1 VAKRQITISNTNII
15 MLSIPQFIRKASF
28 LKHNTTLFIGM
39 VLLLVISYLLFTAVK
54 KGVRNPFGSL
64 GAFEGFTDGSSN
76 SCPNILVQH
85 DAKFYLYNSKKDK
98 VPGVNPI
105 QFNNLEDY
113 TEFIDWQNANNINC
127 PVLFLQHTYDT
138 SGGSSY
144 KVRPS
149 PMDLQGGLPPVMGNG
164 GQPNLPMPPSGTT
177 DLSQIYDESHD
188 KPAFGA
194 TEYTG
199 MDPEGQLIGDY
210 TDLDALF
217 TQPDD
222 GSASANPMDN
232 NWGGTAYSSMAV
244 SRGDYTGNEV
254 GGAHQQL

>member
-1 VAKRQITISNTNII
+1 MVLSMPQFMRKSSLIKHNSVNTN
-15 MLSIPQFIRKASF
+15 
-28 LKHNTTLFIGM
+28 NTILFIGTV
-39 VLLLVISYLLFTAVK
+39 VLLIMSYLLFTFVK
-54 KGVRNPFGSL
+54 NGMRVPL
-64 GAFEGFTDGSSN
+64 EGFNDNST

-113 TEFIDWQNANNINC
+113 TEFIDWQNANDLNC
-127 PVLFLQHTYDT
+127 PVLFLQHTYDA

-149 PMDLQGGLPPVMGNG
+149 PVDLQGGLPPVMGNG
-164 GQPNLPMPPSGTT
+164 SQPTLPMPPSGTT

-217 TQPDD
+217 TQPK
-222 GSASANPMDN
+222 GGGASANPMDD
-232 NWGGTAYSSMAV
+232 NWGGTAYSAMTV
-244 SRGDYTGNEV
+244 SRGDYSGNEITGN
-254 GGAHQQL
+254 GLR

>member
-1 VAKRQITISNTNII
+1 MTPTIS
-15 MLSIPQFIRKASF
+15 LSQFIRKSSF

-39 VLLLVISYLLFTAVK
+39 VLLLIISYLLFTFIG
-54 KGVRNPFGSL
+54 KGIRGPL
-64 GAFEGFTDGSSN
+64 EGFTGDSST

-85 DAKFYLYNSKKDK
+85 DAKFYLYNSKKAK

-105 QFNNLEDY
+105 QFKNLEDY
-113 TEFIDWQNANNINC
+113 TEFIDWQNANNLNC
-127 PVLFLQHTYDT
+127 PVLFLQHTYDA

-164 GQPNLPMPPSGTT
+164 ATGNLPMPPSGTT

-194 TEYTG
+194 TEYAG

-217 TQPDD
+217 SKPA
-222 GSASANPMDN
+222 GGGASANPMDN

-244 SRGDYTGNEV
+244 SRGDYAGNEV
-254 GGAHQQL
+254 LSASPK